1 MKADTGSTSKG
12 TMAVK
17 TGMLAFC
24 LAGGL
29 AMVDVRLA
37 AVPLSGFLLICL
49 AAPFLPRLGFFAP
62 IIYRGIHGKKA
73 VALTFD
79 DGPDP
84 LTTPLLLDLLE
95 KRGVNAT
102 FFVVGENAAAHP
114 ELIHRII
121 QKGHLLGNHSFRHST
136 RIFFQKVAAVVKDIE
151 ATQHVLKKQG
161 VEPLVYRPPVGIV
174 SPRLQPALVKTKMT
188 LVNFSN
194 RPMDGGNRRLRNLS
208 KRVLERLQDGD
219 IVLLHDR
226 RPPRKNQISIWL
238 KEVEAVVDGVE
249 TRDMQVVP
257 LPDLIGVPVMAR
269 LSRAEQP
276 GTD

>member
-1 MKADTGSTSKG
+1 MKADTGSTSNR
-12 TMAVK
+12 TLAVK
-17 TGMLAFC
+17 TGLLAFC

-37 AVPLSGFLLICL
+37 AIPLTGLLLICL
-49 AAPFLPRLGFFAP
+49 AAPFFPRFGFFAP
-62 IIYRGIHGKKA
+62 LIYKGAFGNKA

-84 LTTPLLLDLLE
+84 LTTPLLLGLLE

-102 FFVVGENAAAHP
+102 FFVIGENAAAHP

-121 QKGHLLGNHSFRHST
+121 QKGHLLGNHSFRHNT
-136 RIFFQKVAAVVKDIE
+136 RVFFQRIAAVVKDIE
-151 ATQHVLKKQG
+151 ATQDVLKKQG

-174 SPRLQPALVKTKMT
+174 SPRLQPALVKTGMT

-194 RPMDGGNRRLRNLS
+194 RPLDGGNRRLHNLS
-208 KRVLERLQDGD
+208 KRVLQRLQDGD

-226 RPPRKNQISIWL
+226 RPSRKHQISIWL
-238 KEVEAVVDGVE
+238 KEVEAVVDGIE
-249 TRDMQVVP
+249 AREMQVVP
-257 LPDLIGVPVMAR
+257 LPDLIGIPVMTR
-269 LSRAEQP
+269 L
-276 GTD
+276 